1 MAQIVYHIHA
11 NGRSI
16 QRVLVNGI
24 TYLIDEGTGVH
35 IDANLDKIYVSYWGH
50 TDSHRYF
57 FVGTDS
63 ISNVDAVIDIV
74 CATGT
79 SYNSSTYTLS
89 GNLRFVETAILSN
102 RPSTIIGVPSLNEY
116 CMIGL
121 YIYNW
126 RGSNA
131 PNPLI
136 SGTLDVKQ
144 GPYSRYRGYIS
155 SGGYKLAI
163 TNIPYGESTIM
174 GQNYESYL
182 LYGGHYSGLPNAYP
196 VRQVYP
202 ATTWKYLTFGR
213 SWSHIK
219 VTT

>member
-1 MAQIVYHIHA
+1 MAQVVRYIYA
-11 NGRSI
+11 NGKNI

-24 TYLIDEGTGVH
+24 TYFIDERKGIH
-35 IDANLDKIYVSYWGH
+35 RDANLDKIYVSYWGH

-63 ISNVDAVIDIV
+63 ISNVDAVIEIV

-79 SYNSSTYTLS
+79 SYNSSTHTLS
-89 GNLRFVETAILSN
+89 GNLKFVETALIRN
-102 RPSTIIGVPSLNEY
+102 YPSTIIGVPSLNEY

-121 YIYNW
+121 YIFQW

-144 GPYSRYRGYIS
+144 GTYSGYKGYIS
-155 SGGYKLAI
+155 SGGYKLAV
-163 TNIPYGESTIM
+163 TNIPYGEGPIM

-196 VRQVYP
+196 ARQVYP
-202 ATTWKYLTFGR
+202 ATTWNYLTFDR
-213 SWSHIK
+213 RWSHIK